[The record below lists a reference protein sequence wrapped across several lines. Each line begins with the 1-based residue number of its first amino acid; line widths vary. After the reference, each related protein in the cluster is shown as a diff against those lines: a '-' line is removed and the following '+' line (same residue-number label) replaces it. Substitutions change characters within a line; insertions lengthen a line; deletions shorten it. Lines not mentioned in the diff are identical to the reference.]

1 MNSKDDAFIPREYL
15 EDSFQEE
22 KGMLLVV
29 DTSTCMAVGSRSTSS
44 DDKTFDE
51 ILAGK
56 RRSLNGG

>member
-22 KGMLLVV
+22 KGMLLVD
-29 DTSTCMAVGSRSTSS
+29 DTSTCMAVVSRSTSS
-44 DDKTFDE
+44 DDETFDE

-56 RRSLNGG
+56 RKSLNGG